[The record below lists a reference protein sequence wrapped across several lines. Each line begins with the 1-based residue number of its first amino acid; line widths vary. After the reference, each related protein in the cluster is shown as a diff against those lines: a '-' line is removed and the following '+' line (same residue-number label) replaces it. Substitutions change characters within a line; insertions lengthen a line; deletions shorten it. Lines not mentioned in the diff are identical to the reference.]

1 MVGEGLYTHILYTYI
16 RHRVR
21 IGGGKESG
29 GSMKE
34 DEGSGESMKEDAWKK
49 GGKRRMEESGETAC
63 IEECDSH
70 NIAVIAVVFVW

>member
-21 IGGGKESG
+21 IGGGEESG

-34 DEGSGESMKEDAWKK
+34 DEGSGGSMKVDE
-49 GGKRRMEESGETAC
+49 GSGEA
-63 IEECDSH
+63 
-70 NIAVIAVVFVW
+70 

>member
-21 IGGGKESG
+21 IGGGEESGGSMKEEGSGGRMMEEDGRG

-34 DEGSGESMKEDAWKK
+34 DEGMGKHE
-49 GGKRRMEESGETAC
+49 GG
-63 IEECDSH
+63 
-70 NIAVIAVVFVW
+70 

>member
-21 IGGGKESG
+21 IGGGEESG

-34 DEGSGESMKEDAWKK
+34 DEGSGGSMKEDEGS
-49 GGKRRMEESGETAC
+49 GGSMN
-63 IEECDSH
+63 IEGG
-70 NIAVIAVVFVW
+70 

>member
-1 MVGEGLYTHILYTYI
+1 MEWG
-16 RHRVR
+16 R
-21 IGGGKESG
+21 
-29 GSMKE
+29 MKE
-34 DEGSGESMKEDAWKK
+34 DEGSRESMKEDAWKK